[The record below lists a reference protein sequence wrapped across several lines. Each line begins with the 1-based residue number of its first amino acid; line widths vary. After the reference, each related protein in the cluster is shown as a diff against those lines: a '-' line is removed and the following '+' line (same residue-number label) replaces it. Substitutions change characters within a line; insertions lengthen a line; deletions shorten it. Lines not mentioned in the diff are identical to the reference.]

1 MLEINNNED
10 GGAYYSSR
18 VQKLL
23 WGTIECL
30 KAFMR
35 IANDPN
41 DKEAQRKAEQIL
53 EGREPGDDPDE
64 MEDLLKFY
72 NRYSAL
78 GKEAFAKHIVAESEF
93 LHHRFTYDCWEDDT
107 V

>member
-10 GGAYYSSR
+10 GGTYYSSR
-18 VQKLL
+18 VQKIL
-23 WGTIECL
+23 WGTVECL
-30 KAFMR
+30 KIFMS
-35 IANDPN
+35 IANKP
-41 DKEAQRKAEQIL
+41 KTTELRRRAERIL

-72 NRYSAL
+72 NRYRTL
-78 GKEAFAKHIVAESEF
+78 GKEAIAKHIAAESEF
-93 LHHRFTYDCWEDDT
+93 LHHDFTYDCWEDDT